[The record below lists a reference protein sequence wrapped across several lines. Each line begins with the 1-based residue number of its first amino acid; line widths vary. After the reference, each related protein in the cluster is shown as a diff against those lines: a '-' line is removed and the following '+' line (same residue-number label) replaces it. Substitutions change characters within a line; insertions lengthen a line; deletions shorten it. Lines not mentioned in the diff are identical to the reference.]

1 MNVFIDP
8 FQQFLFMRDGLLAIA
23 ILSLATAPIGC
34 LLVLKRMS
42 LIGDTLSHAI
52 LPGVAVAF
60 ALFGLNVLALSIGA
74 LATGLLGA
82 VVAGIIAP
90 RTNLPQDASFAAFY
104 LVSLAVGVC
113 LISAFGS
120 NADILHFLF
129 GNLLAM
135 PPGYLQILAAT
146 VAASMLLFLLWFK
159 PLLASAVDA
168 EYVRMNPRYGNHYE
182 SLFLLVFVAV
192 LVAAFFAIGTLL
204 AMGLFLLPA
213 IIVRLWG
220 WHWRR
225 MMIGAVLIS
234 WVGGGIGLLLSFYYN
249 LTAGPGI
256 IMVLGVFYAATLLA
270 AWFLPRFLR

>member
-1 MNVFIDP
+1 MHSLIAP
-8 FQQFLFMRDGLLAIA
+8 FQEFLFMRDGLLAIV

-60 ALFGLNVLALSIGA
+60 AVFGLNILALSLGA

-82 VVAGIIAP
+82 VVAGIITQ

-113 LISAFGS
+113 LISVFGS

-135 PPGYLQILAAT
+135 PQGYLDILAAVIT
-146 VAASMLLFLLWFK
+146 ASTLLFLLWFK

-168 EYVRMNPRYGNHYE
+168 EYVRMNPRYGDYYE
-182 SLFLLVFVAV
+182 TLFLIIFVAV
-192 LVAAFFAIGTLL
+192 LVVAFFAIGTLL

-213 IIVRLWG
+213 IIARLWG
-220 WHWRR
+220 EHWRR
-225 MMIGAVLIS
+225 MMILAVVIS
-234 WVGGGIGLLLSFYYN
+234 WAGGGIGLLLSFYYN
-249 LTAGPGI
+249 LPAGPGI
-256 IMVLGVFYAATLLA
+256 IMVLGVFYALTLLA
-270 AWFLPRFLR
+270 AWWQPRFSH